1 MGRVLGANAAS
12 GAHPSS
18 SEPLLSSDADIIN
31 DIEEYDINLAV
42 TRIVYPPQPKCVSA
56 ANGWIIALVECSP
69 PPLSNTTTTAATISN
84 LGGVGGGGGV
94 MQQQQHPQPQQPM
107 SKLGLTALI
116 PPLRL
121 VSRWNVRRGTTTTNI
136 TATSFESLVV
146 LPPPIRPTIIVS
158 TPTTIVAGGVSRVDD
173 ASDVNYGQIKHVF
186 VDPTGC
192 HTLLSAKNGEAYYIH
207 SSMKVV
213 MKLNGFGPSCSTTTN
228 TTTNTVTTTTSDN
241 SGNSATSSYNATA
254 TGGTAASSSCYG
266 GYKPGGTVN
275 EAISG
280 VVNGMSCNTVQVGL
294 TPGSYVT
301 AVGWDREYGTEGS
314 TKRILLGTSMGEL
327 YEYILSAAAAAAATS
342 TTTSVSSAHKRS
354 KSGEVNSV
362 MIDEG
367 SSGSGGGG
375 NIGDPMDCPVLL
387 HRLSNTTATT
397 TTTSSTHSSSNQA
410 RSRGGWDGSAVCG
423 ILFQRIMV
431 GDSGS
436 IVVIVS
442 TGGLHCRTRLYTFR
456 SELSMTSSLTLRSAF
471 ARSSPPSSSAAAH
484 KNKGGGGGGGRSS
497 RSFIELP
504 GSIEYADL
512 CSCNDDSFALR
523 TQTGLYFGTI
533 ERGAVSGSTTSL
545 GGTTATTTGGIVN
558 AGILTYDS
566 LGSSSGGGGGGRNR
580 GVIPT
585 SIGLTPHHFITLG
598 STQNVKFINR
608 VAKRVI
614 QEERVDWLSL
624 SQTST
629 LESDVQYGRGVRG
642 GVSVGAAELITDIRR
657 PDQIWLRKERSL
669 VHISSSCEDR
679 DVWKYTLAQCI
690 TPTPRHAGGVATT
703 TTTDEIISSPGTL
716 LNSEGKHIESQFEHA
731 MHLCSNAVR
740 GKMHF
745 VYLFCL

>member
-1 MGRVLGANAAS
+1 VEWPLPTAFSPSHYRKYRRESKVIGQNYGITSSGLRLQQQQHHHGGNGGVLPKQQGGGDGTLSSSTGVSSGSYAAGGPSAFVSKQQQQKQQQRASSTATTGGGSSVTGGGGSSVTGSGGGGGYTGLTGLMGRVLGANAAS

-436 IVVIVS
+436 VVVIVS

-504 GSIEYADL
+504 GSMLIYV
-512 CSCNDDSFALR
+512 
-523 TQTGLYFGTI
+523 
-533 ERGAVSGSTTSL
+533 AVMMIHSHYGHKL
-545 GGTTATTTGGIVN
+545 G
-558 AGILTYDS
+558 
-566 LGSSSGGGGGGRNR
+566 
-580 GVIPT
+580 
-585 SIGLTPHHFITLG
+585 
-598 STQNVKFINR
+598 
-608 VAKRVI
+608 
-614 QEERVDWLSL
+614 
-624 SQTST
+624 
-629 LESDVQYGRGVRG
+629 
-642 GVSVGAAELITDIRR
+642 
-657 PDQIWLRKERSL
+657 
-669 VHISSSCEDR
+669 
-679 DVWKYTLAQCI
+679 YTLAQ
-690 TPTPRHAGGVATT
+690 
-703 TTTDEIISSPGTL
+703 SSVVL
-716 LNSEGKHIESQFEHA
+716 
-731 MHLCSNAVR
+731 
-740 GKMHF
+740 
-745 VYLFCL
+745 